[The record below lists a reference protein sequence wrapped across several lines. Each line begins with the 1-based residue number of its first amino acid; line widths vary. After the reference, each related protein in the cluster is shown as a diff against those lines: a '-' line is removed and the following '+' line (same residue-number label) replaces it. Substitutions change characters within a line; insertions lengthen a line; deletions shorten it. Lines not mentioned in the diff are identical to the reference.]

1 MDVKEIGLYYISWT
15 YWNQDRKYWWVL
27 RCTVP
32 KLRIP
37 KMEGIA
43 WVFCCWMDQIPSRN
57 AV

>member
-1 MDVKEIGLYYISWT
+1 MWHVIPSRKWKACIKMDVKEIGLYYISWT

-43 WVFCCWMDQIPSRN
+43 
-57 AV
+57 